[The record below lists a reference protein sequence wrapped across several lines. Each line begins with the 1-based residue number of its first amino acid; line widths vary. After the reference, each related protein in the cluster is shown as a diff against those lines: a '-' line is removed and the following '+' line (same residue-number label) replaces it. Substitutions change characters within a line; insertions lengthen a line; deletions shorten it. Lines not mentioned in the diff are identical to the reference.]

1 MYAQGAY
8 LYAQGAYSDGAGGL
22 PEMTFIHYGDKDPTP
37 EDIVE
42 VYQKAVR
49 ERLAR

>member
-1 MYAQGAY
+1 M
-8 LYAQGAYSDGAGGL
+8 SKKKDGQLNTL
-22 PEMTFIHYGDKDPTP
+22 PTLTFVHYGDKDPTP

-42 VYQKAVR
+42 VYQKAIR